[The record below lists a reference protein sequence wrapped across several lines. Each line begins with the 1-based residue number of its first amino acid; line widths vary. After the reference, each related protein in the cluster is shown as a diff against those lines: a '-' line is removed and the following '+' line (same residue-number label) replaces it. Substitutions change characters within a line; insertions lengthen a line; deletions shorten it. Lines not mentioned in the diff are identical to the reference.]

1 MAYNSIEAEERSY
14 VSQTLM
20 RWFKAWEVEVANKLM
35 TQREVDSNWYAEH
48 NVDALIQGDFA
59 TQANT
64 AVLLRNAMILTQNEA
79 RKKFN
84 LPSVEGGD
92 SFENPATSSGSQ
104 QSDQQAEP
112 AQNAVQLPEATLK
125 AHKALINDRM
135 LHFVK
140 TEVAQLCRL
149 AKQSKNVIKS
159 VQNYYDTWQ
168 DKVIEGLTPCVTAFE
183 SLPGISAKADVR
195 SVVNGYCVE
204 SCQLVLE
211 LLANGTPRD
220 MLEEEVKELTRN
232 WVDTRVE
239 PITNQ
244 LCEG

>member
-1 MAYNSIEAEERSY
+1 
-14 VSQTLM
+14 
-20 RWFKAWEVEVANKLM
+20 
-35 TQREVDSNWYAEH
+35 
-48 NVDALIQGDFA
+48 
-59 TQANT
+59 
-64 AVLLRNAMILTQNEA
+64 
-79 RKKFN
+79 
-84 LPSVEGGD
+84 
-92 SFENPATSSGSQ
+92 
-104 QSDQQAEP
+104 
-112 AQNAVQLPEATLK
+112 
-125 AHKALINDRM
+125 M

-168 DKVIEGLTPCVTAFE
+168 DKVVEGLTPCVTAFE
-183 SLPGISAKADVR
+183 SLPGISAKADVKG
-195 SVVNGYCVE
+195 VVNGYCGE
-204 SCQLVLE
+204 SCQMVLE